1 MGRAGQQTEGRE
13 QLDARRGEQRDDLG
27 AGRVLTVQEEV
38 GQEREGIGKAVRD
51 GTALTQRLEIGQA
64 LEPVAGAELR
74 FPVARVGEEPAAS
87 RELLRGA
94 KAQRDQGARTENT
107 EDTSPRAR
115 ATAGISTMVVTL
127 YVPSA
132 ASGGMLRR
140 CSLAYVPDDT
150 ATSFS
155 SRRRSWLP

>member
-1 MGRAGQQTEGRE
+1 MGGGRQETEGRE
-13 QLDARRGEQRDDLG
+13 RLDAARGEQRDDLG
-27 AGRVLTVQEEV
+27 ARGVLAVQEEV
-38 GQEREGIGKAVRD
+38 DQEREAVGRAVRD
-51 GTALTQRLEIGQA
+51 GAALAERLEVGQA
-64 LEPVAGAELR
+64 IEPVARADRGL
-74 FPVARVGEEPAAS
+74 PVARVGQEPAAG
-87 RELLRGA
+87 RELLGGA
-94 KAQRDQGARTENT
+94 EAQRDQGARTENT

-115 ATAGISTMVVTL
+115 ATAGISTTVVTL

-132 ASGGMLRR
+132 ASAGMLRR